1 MEFDYG
7 KTAAFTGHRSQKL
20 PFGFNETLPSALK
33 LRAAIR
39 AEIEYA
45 VLCGYMF
52 FLTGM
57 ALGTDMIAAEEVLSL
72 KKELYPHIEL
82 IAALPCRGQSDS
94 WPLSNRTRYDNILK
108 RCSKVVYV
116 NDRPYFNGCMQARNR
131 YLIDHSTL
139 LIAVYD
145 GKPGG
150 TGSTVSMARKKGHAM
165 VIIDPVEPVRVVPV
179 DNDRQLDYL
188 KKTENRCQRQLEY
201 LEQNNKQFLDLLAEY
216 TDPFTDAASRYQ
228 IECRLYAISCD
239 DPLFTEKAF

>member
-1 MEFDYG
+1 MLKRNKMEFDYG

-82 IAALPCRGQSDS
+82 IAALPCRGAQR
-94 WPLSNRTRYDNILK
+94 LSTSTTDLTSTAVCRRATAILSTTALCLLRFTTANRAVQAQQFPWREK
-108 RCSKVVYV
+108 KVM
-116 NDRPYFNGCMQARNR
+116 PW
-131 YLIDHSTL
+131 S
-139 LIAVYD
+139 
-145 GKPGG
+145 
-150 TGSTVSMARKKGHAM
+150 
-165 VIIDPVEPVRVVPV
+165 
-179 DNDRQLDYL
+179 
-188 KKTENRCQRQLEY
+188 
-201 LEQNNKQFLDLLAEY
+201 
-216 TDPFTDAASRYQ
+216 
-228 IECRLYAISCD
+228 
-239 DPLFTEKAF
+239 